1 MNGNGRYSS
10 TTAKKMMFPPPPFF
24 NFKRNE
30 VGFQSHGMSEGFW
43 ANIIRILKKIW
54 AMNPS
59 NHKPIVGLCWW
70 LSLFVGIFLLL
81 RLLHLGGVPIEK
93 TQAPTWTHWPRP
105 SAEKSGWTGYRVTFL
120 VRLVLKHISGIWGM
134 EWNML
139 CQVKPPLVFIG
150 LDFYDF
156 HHFLLRKVCDHPN
169 GVSRFFF
176 PMAPRLCEGRS
187 DCQHGFI

>member
-1 MNGNGRYSS
+1 MLVVEPFCRN
-10 TTAKKMMFPPPPFF
+10 FPTP
-24 NFKRNE
+24 
-30 VGFQSHGMSEGFW
+30 
-43 ANIIRILKKIW
+43 KI
-54 AMNPS
+54 
-59 NHKPIVGLCWW
+59 
-70 LSLFVGIFLLL
+70 
-81 RLLHLGGVPIEK
+81 LLHLGGVPIEE

-120 VRLVLKHISGIWGM
+120 VLLVPKHISEIWGM

-169 GVSRFFF
+169 GVSRFFSQWHPDF
-176 PMAPRLCEGRS
+176 AKGGRIANMDS
-187 DCQHGFI
+187 FKSSSWVKPSRSQKRNSKGKKRVMMRFSRYIWSTLSENIHVI